1 MFNYSDASA
10 SKHYDRNG
18 GIVISF
24 GYVNKSLQKYQR

>member
-1 MFNYSDASA
+1 MFNYSYASA

-24 GYVNKSLQKYQR
+24 GYVDKSLQNH